1 MFERV
6 SNAIFSHQTKG
17 FCLDPL
23 KFKPILLIFIF
34 IVLSSTNADE
44 LEKNNTDTIPNN
56 ELETLE
62 GLREEVKS
70 LKQKLESIEPNNP
83 TPLSWSGFFDI
94 TAKNTSSTD
103 NPFNLGGLELGIQY
117 DQVDNFAV
125 SVAFVWSE
133 EAAEIGVA
141 VLDYHANNHN
151 IPTRGRLFGE
161 PGYHLQF
168 GRFDLP
174 FGVDYEYFAATDR
187 PNITAPLTTLRVQN
201 DGLNG
206 DGLRAYGTVSQF
218 DYAIY
223 WTNSVLK
230 DNGTT
235 VGGRLGFFPSRDE
248 FRIHNRSLQSDFNIG
263 ISWLQDLDSEENTT
277 ESIYA
282 MDLSMTFGIAK
293 IIFEYMSSD
302 SDIPVVL
309 TNPNVVE
316 SNDEKG
322 FNARFLVNLNKS
334 SVFVSYGEWKP
345 EFSSVVDQEDSSLN
359 YAVETL
365 KRITVGANYLID
377 DYLQIKLEYFDHLDT
392 VTEEPDFEEH
402 SLTLQMVASF

>member
-1 MFERV
+1 MFEKV
-6 SNAIFSHQTKG
+6 SNATFNQDKI

-23 KFKPILLIFIF
+23 ILKPIVSIFLF
-34 IVLSSTNADE
+34 IALSSANAE
-44 LEKNNTDTIPNN
+44 ILEKNSTSTRSTN
-56 ELETLE
+56 EIETLDE
-62 GLREEVKS
+62 LREEIES

-94 TAKNTSSTD
+94 TAKNTTSTD

-133 EAAEIGVA
+133 DVAEIGVA

-161 PGYHLQF
+161 PGYHVQF
-168 GRFDLP
+168 GRFDIP

-187 PNITAPLTTLRVQN
+187 PNITAPLTTQRIEN

-206 DGLRAYGTVSQF
+206 DGLRAYGTWSQF

-235 VGGRLGFFPSRDE
+235 IGGRLGFFPSKDE
-248 FRIHNRSLQSDFNIG
+248 FRIHNKTPQNDFIIG
-263 ISWLQDLDSEENTT
+263 LSWLQDLDSEENTS

-282 MDLSMTFGIAK
+282 IDLSISLGITN
-293 IIFEYMSSD
+293 IIFEYVSSD
-302 SDIPVVL
+302 SN
-309 TNPNVVE
+309 NPIILNDPDLIQ

-322 FNARFLVNLNKS
+322 FNARFLFDFDIA
-334 SVFVSYGEWKP
+334 SVFFSYGEWKP
-345 EFSSVVDQEDSSLN
+345 EFSSVVDQEDLN
-359 YAVETL
+359 TYYSVETL
-365 KRITVGANYLID
+365 KRVTIGTNYLID
-377 DYLQIKLEYFDHLDT
+377 DYLQIKIEYIDHLDT
-392 VTEEPDFEEH
+392 RTEEPEFEENTF
-402 SLTLQMVASF
+402 TLQMVASF